1 MKNIIISVLCT
12 MTFSLPLWSQDI
24 SARLTSESQES
35 VQVIR
40 GMPAI
45 LHFSIARQLGFSYA
59 EATWDLPDSVLQDP
73 VFIRK
78 LDSVFAPV
86 QLTKPGTTWF
96 SAYILQLRQGEKG
109 LRQTDLHTLK
119 PLPPDTHLLEPET
132 PLHLFLGIDPS
143 TSKAWKPGKFS
154 MRIGIPLAGTTDT
167 IWSNYLR
174 LDISTEKIKSEKS
187 YTAEQQRKVTRYWL
201 MRGECLKA
209 APLAG
214 KLYGADST
222 YIGNTMLMA
231 MVAECG
237 DKTETALHYYYKAY
251 EQYLRQPA
259 KGDEPPDLLMM
270 KIGELQEK
278 LYLQEP

>member
-1 MKNIIISVLCT
+1 MKKIFISIITALTIV
-12 MTFSLPLWSQDI
+12 LPLRSQNI
-24 SARLTSESQES
+24 SARLTSESQENI
-35 VQVIR
+35 QVIR

-45 LHFSIARQLGFSYA
+45 LHFSIARQLGYSY
-59 EATWDLPDSVLQDP
+59 EEVIWNLPDSVLQNP

-78 LDSVFAPV
+78 LDSLFAPV
-86 QLTKPGTTWF
+86 QLTKHGTPWF
-96 SAYILQLRQGEKG
+96 SVYIMQLHQGEKG
-109 LRQTDLHTLK
+109 LRQTELHLMK
-119 PLPPDTHLLEPET
+119 PLPSDTHLLEAET

-143 TSKAWKPGKFS
+143 TTKAWKPGKFS
-154 MRIGIPLAGTTDT
+154 MRIGIPLEGTTDT

-174 LDISTEKIKSEKS
+174 LDISAEKIKSEKKYS
-187 YTAEQQRKVTRYWL
+187 ADQQRKVTRYWL

-209 APLAG
+209 APMAG

-251 EQYLRQPA
+251 EQYMRQPD
-259 KGDEPPDLLMM
+259 KGYEPPDLLMM